1 MRSRQID
8 WGAVDRL
15 VSGPYRTTGNGP
27 AALFE
32 VPEAA
37 TARFRF
43 GQLEPGPAWPAGV
56 PELRRLAALP
66 QPVEALD
73 CRPEDVVLSLR
84 EAPGGLRV
92 LCAQSEAGTRWA
104 IDPVLWIE
112 GILGERYVDAWRR
125 PLPSRLPG
133 LNYSLVP
140 HVGKGWLEP
149 LQNPRGGPAANPI
162 GFPQLRLDDLV
173 ETLRRLC
180 WTLAAGTPARLAS
193 PWPEGRRAAIT
204 LTHDVDTP
212 WILDPA
218 RRDLLDALLDAECS
232 LGYRG
237 AWYLTAKPL
246 RLARHG
252 AALERIAQ
260 RGHEIGSHGWNHDAK
275 LDYVSE
281 HRQSRRMRRAKGRFA
296 DRQVSGIRTP
306 WNCRSPGLLDVL
318 SRHFAYDSSVP
329 NASAFYSSRS
339 NSGCCSVF
347 PYRHASGILEI
358 PATLPPDTG
367 LDHSERYRVLGQL
380 VDRIVELGGVV
391 VVTVHPQPHQSGQR
405 EGIRSLTTFLEA
417 IHRRHGE
424 ALWHATPH
432 EIAQRYESAL
442 GTIR

>member
-1 MRSRQID
+1 MRIRRID

-15 VSGPYRTTGNGP
+15 VSGPYRTTGNAP
-27 AALFE
+27 AASFE
-32 VPEAA
+32 VPESAPPG
-37 TARFRF
+37 F
-43 GQLEPGPAWPAGV
+43 GFGRLEPGPAWPAGV
-56 PELRRLAALP
+56 PALRRLAALP
-66 QPVEALD
+66 HPVEALD
-73 CRPEDVVLSLR
+73 CRPEDAVLSLR
-84 EAPGGLRV
+84 EAAGQRSV
-92 LCAQSEAGTRWA
+92 LCAQSPTGARGG
-104 IDPVLWIE
+104 IDPVQWIE
-112 GILGERYVDAWRR
+112 GILGERYVEVWRR

-140 HVGKGWLEP
+140 HIVKGWLEP
-149 LQNPRGGPAANPI
+149 LQNPRGGRAANPI

-173 ETLRRLC
+173 ESLRLLC

-246 RLARHG
+246 RLARHA
-252 AALERIAQ
+252 AALERIAEC
-260 RGHEIGSHGWNHDAK
+260 GHEIGSHGWNHDAK

-281 HRQSRRMRRAKGRFA
+281 RRQSQRMQRVLDRFGDRR
-296 DRQVSGIRTP
+296 VSGIRTP
-306 WNCRSPGLLDVL
+306 WNCRSPRLLDVL

-329 NASAFYSSRS
+329 NASAFYSYAS

-358 PATLPPDTG
+358 PATLPPDTA
-367 LDHSERYRVLGQL
+367 LDPSERYQVLGQL
-380 VDRIVELGGVV
+380 VDRIVELGGVA

-405 EGIRSLTTFLEA
+405 EGIRSLAAFLEA
-417 IHRRHGE
+417 TQRR
-424 ALWHATPH
+424 
-432 EIAQRYESAL
+432 Q
-442 GTIR
+442 